1 MGERSAAAGAEVT
14 RTEPGDTGAAGDAA
28 RPSPLALARV
38 LLPLYALAA
47 VVLTWPLGRHLATRL
62 TTGTEPTDTVPLFNL
77 WTLRWNQQRIGHL
90 WAGYWDAPLF
100 HPTPGTFALSE
111 PQPLTGLAFAPVA
124 WLTGNPVLAMNV
136 VALAILALNGWAAAR
151 LARHLG
157 VAPAPAAL
165 AGLLAVG
172 LPFVVSQ
179 AGVLQLTAV
188 FPLLLVV
195 DALVRW
201 AGGGGRRAAAA
212 TGLWLAATFLTC
224 GYYGLFAVLGI
235 GLPAL
240 VLVRRDRLSRDGL
253 VEAGCALAGFLPAVP
268 FLVGQEVV
276 TADYARSEETI
287 RQLSAWAS
295 DHLLL
300 REGAAGA
307 GVLPWV
313 GGSDAGI
320 ALYPGTA
327 LLVLAVGGA
336 WVAWSERRVA
346 RRVVAFLVAGAVGT
360 RVLSLGLELS
370 VLGVEP
376 YRLVRAVVPGYADL
390 RSPNRAAAVS
400 EVFLVALAAFG
411 LDALWRWR
419 PAVAAGGRRAAAGVG
434 AGALLAG
441 ALVAANLAEGAI
453 APVDTVVVDRSTP
466 DWAAWLEDRPTAE
479 GGDGAGDDREVL
491 AFLPFPPDGSV
502 ESYAGTA
509 RRMLQVLD
517 AGVTTVNGYSG
528 LWPPSYDRLEA
539 AAREVPND
547 ELDALLREHGVT
559 IVVVEAGPLASRPDV
574 EAWLDERYVEAF
586 RGPDSVAYEVPAGP
600 A

>member
-1 MGERSAAAGAEVT
+1 MTCSCSASTNGRTARCSAARARKRGQRRSDAGFGMPRWCAPAAD
-14 RTEPGDTGAAGDAA
+14 RPLKRSPGLPSAGDGGAVGRGRRRGHAHRARARRGGRRRRAPVAAA
-28 RPSPLALARV
+28 RARV

-90 WAGYWDAPLF
+90 WAGYW
-100 HPTPGTFALSE
+100 T
-111 PQPLTGLAFAPVA
+111 
-124 WLTGNPVLAMNV
+124 
-136 VALAILALNGWAAAR
+136 AAAVPPHARHVRPVRAPAPHRAGVRPRR
-151 LARHLG
+151 LADRQPGAGHERG
-157 VAPAPAAL
+157 RAGDAGAERVGGGPPGAAPGRGAGPAAL

-201 AGGGGRRAAAA
+201 AGGGGRRAAASV
-212 TGLWLAATFLTC
+212 GLWLAVTFLTC

-253 VEAGCALAGFLPAVP
+253 VEAGYALAAFLPAVP

-287 RQLSAWAS
+287 RQLSAWPS

-300 REGAAGA
+300 REGAAGV

-390 RSPNRAAAVS
+390 RSPNRAAALS

-419 PAVAAGGRRAAAGVG
+419 PRSRPGAAGPRRAWGRGRCSPAHSSSPTWRRAGSRPSTPSSSTGRRRTG
-434 AGALLAG
+434 
-441 ALVAANLAEGAI
+441 
-453 APVDTVVVDRSTP
+453 
-466 DWAAWLEDRPTAE
+466 RP
-479 GGDGAGDDREVL
+479 
-491 AFLPFPPDGSV
+491 GSR
-502 ESYAGTA
+502 TA
-509 RRMLQVLD
+509 RRRR
-517 AGVTTVNGYSG
+517 AGTGPGTTGRCS
-528 LWPPSYDRLEA
+528 PSCPSRRTA
-539 AAREVPND
+539 AWSRTPAR
-547 ELDALLREHGVT
+547 
-559 IVVVEAGPLASRPDV
+559 
-574 EAWLDERYVEAF
+574 
-586 RGPDSVAYEVPAGP
+586 PAGCCRSSAP
-600 A
+600 ASPP